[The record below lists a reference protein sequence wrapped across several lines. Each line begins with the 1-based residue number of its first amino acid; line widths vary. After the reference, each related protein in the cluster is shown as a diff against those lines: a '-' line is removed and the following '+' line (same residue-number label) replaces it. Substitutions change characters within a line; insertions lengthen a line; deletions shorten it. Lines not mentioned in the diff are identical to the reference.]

1 MVNRVEGRIEK
12 AFEENMKLKRIT
24 EYIRRNWQREII

>member
-1 MVNRVEGRIEK
+1 MVNRMEGRIEK
-12 AFEENMKLKRIT
+12 AFEENMQLKRIT